1 MEICHFPHICFWGE
15 YIEKHGVS
23 SIALLYRLEKRHSK
37 KEKDLPRAMQVVQD
51 EAKIHSSSLWIHIL
65 VLSWPQKILTELSP
79 RIWLLSVFLLFFH
92 YPLSHIQKHTR
103 TETHSIYSFIL
114 NMTCHL
120 YFFLVRPS
128 HVGIPRG
135 QVECCFLDNCGNN
148 SHEQCAEKAE
158 RITMHMGE
166 IQAHYNAEDSQSI
179 MSVTCRVWSIVKPN
193 ITRAN
198 LIPREFSN
206 TYRNKYNTKKEIKF
220 FSFSSIFSTQ
230 VWNSIF

>member
-1 MEICHFPHICFWGE
+1 MWAFPE
-15 YIEKHGVS
+15 V
-23 SIALLYRLEKRHSK
+23 RLNAASLTTVETTHMNS
-37 KEKDLPRAMQVVQD
+37 VQ
-51 EAKIHSSSLWIHIL
+51 
-65 VLSWPQKILTELSP
+65 
-79 RIWLLSVFLLFFH
+79 R
-92 YPLSHIQKHTR
+92 
-103 TETHSIYSFIL
+103 
-114 NMTCHL
+114 
-120 YFFLVRPS
+120 
-128 HVGIPRG
+128 
-135 QVECCFLDNCGNN
+135 
-148 SHEQCAEKAE
+148 KAE

-230 VWNSIF
+230 V